1 MVEELAVLVGKEEEL
16 GESGGCEERFHS
28 QAKKRPGP
36 DSDCHAGRRQTLIC
50 CPPLSTSWILLLC
63 ALFYNWYSFSLL
75 YLRKSY

>member
-1 MVEELAVLVGKEEEL
+1 MVVGELAVLVGKEEEL

-36 DSDCHAGRRQTLIC
+36 AMLVADSSYL
-50 CPPLSTSWILLLC
+50 LSASFHFLDFALHNLLS
-63 ALFYNWYSFSLL
+63 YNGHFFSLL